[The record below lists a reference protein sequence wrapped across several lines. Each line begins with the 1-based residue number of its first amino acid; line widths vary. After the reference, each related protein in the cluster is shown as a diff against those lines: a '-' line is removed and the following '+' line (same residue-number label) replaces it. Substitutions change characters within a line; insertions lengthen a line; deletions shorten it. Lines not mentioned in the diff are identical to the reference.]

1 MPSDNEV
8 LDVITGWSGKRPEK
22 MSQGLEDWWNQTAP
36 GSTHSTLKFDPDG
49 IDDLLLRLKKA
60 FPASPRPSGAD
71 FRAGGEIKSVQDLAD
86 ALQPVVSDEAMAP
99 APAVKK
105 KAAIQKAK
113 PVAKKKPAPTRK
125 VPRKKAVTKKK
136 STLPRR
142 APAKSKAIPVKKA
155 SPSSKKKR

>member
-8 LDVITGWSGKRPEK
+8 LNVITGWSPKRPEK

-60 FPASPRPSGAD
+60 FPASPRPSEAD
-71 FRAGGEIKSVQDLAD
+71 FRAGGGIKTVQDLAD

-99 APAVKK
+99 PGQNLRGMPATDRS
-105 KAAIQKAK
+105 
-113 PVAKKKPAPTRK
+113 PVPGLRGERGEHDYPD
-125 VPRKKAVTKKK
+125 
-136 STLPRR
+136 RR
-142 APAKSKAIPVKKA
+142 GRCRSRWNA
-155 SPSSKKKR
+155 